1 MEEQELVVEAFTE
14 LASRYET
21 VVDSE
26 LNRFWGWSY
35 DRFVNCLIGL
45 THISDGDL
53 ILDVATGTAV
63 IPRRLVEVVK
73 KEFHVIGLDITAA
86 MLRRGKEQIE
96 KTAAEGNI
104 SLSCGDAMVMPFG
117 AGSFDLVMC
126 GLATH
131 HMNVPALLSEMGRVL
146 KSGGRLAMADV
157 AGSPLWKNPLLRE
170 AIRAGAF
177 VYFLVVENASRAGA
191 EAAAISNIRS
201 LADWRDDLRQ
211 AGFVNIRIVKLP
223 SKRSW
228 IPDPLVIEAIK
239 P

>member
-1 MEEQELVVEAFTE
+1 MEEQEVVVEAFTE
-14 LASRYET
+14 LASRYEK

-35 DRFVNCLIGL
+35 TRFVNRLIEL
-45 THISDGDL
+45 TIISDGDL

-63 IPRRLVEVVK
+63 IPRRLVEAVK
-73 KEFHVIGLDITAA
+73 KNFHVIGLDITAA

-96 KTAAEGNI
+96 KAAADRDI
-104 SLSCGDAMVMPFG
+104 SLSCGDALVMPFSP
-117 AGSFDLVMC
+117 GSFDLVMC

-131 HMNVPALLSEMGRVL
+131 HMNVPAMLSEMSRVL
-146 KSGGRLAMADV
+146 KPGGRLAMADA
-157 AGSPLWKNPLLRE
+157 AGSPLWNNPLLRT
-170 AIRAGAF
+170 AIRVAAY

-191 EAAAISNIRS
+191 EAAAVSNIRS
-201 LADWRDDLRQ
+201 DTDWQADLRQ
-211 AGFVNIRIVKLP
+211 AGFVDIRIVKLP

-228 IPDPLVIEAIK
+228 IPDPLVIEATK